1 MNIIKD
7 VEITNYK
14 GIEELRFPCG
24 SINII
29 VGPNNTGKSSILES
43 IWVAISSLN
52 NFEDTIGTQLSD
64 IGVTENIRYL
74 IHQGK
79 QKSTI
84 TLELVEDDGIT
95 LDLLYSER
103 GYPEEVAEFFLSFIN
118 KAPKIDDLD
127 YYLRHLRPFKT
138 DSRMSLM
145 ELQSLEIK
153 IDGLYKREGSPEVLD
168 KLMRRVSENLESSI
182 EDYRN
187 RLIESE
193 KIFLTSK
200 LNNRLID
207 VHAIIGIY
215 YEGIPIFNEGIPPI
229 HKIPLLISS
238 HPIGGDC
245 DYVSELYKKL
255 VNTKKLAEVL
265 DTLKNRIPY
274 FEDIREADDDLVILL
289 ENLDE
294 PLPLSS
300 MGDGFKTLL
309 MLSFMAPL
317 IKNGIILFEEPE
329 TSMHPGYL
337 NILARE
343 IVSSSEHSQIFIST
357 HSLELVEYLLE
368 KADKSDKIESIKI
381 LTLRRLSE
389 GYIEREIF
397 SGKEAAEEVE
407 TIKTDLRGY

>member
-7 VEITNYK
+7 VEIINYK
-14 GIEELRFPCG
+14 GIEEMRFPCG

-43 IWVAISSLN
+43 VWMAVSSLN
-52 NFEDTIGTQLSD
+52 NFEDNIGTQLSD

-84 TLELVEDDGIT
+84 TLEMVEDDTIT
-95 LDLLYSER
+95 LDLLYSEK
-103 GYPEEVAEFFLSFIN
+103 GYPEEVAEFFSSFIN
-118 KAPKIDDLD
+118 KVPKIDDLD
-127 YYLRHLRPFKT
+127 YYPYPFET
-138 DSRMSLM
+138 DYRMNLM
-145 ELQSLEIK
+145 ELQSLESK
-153 IDGLYKREGSPEVLD
+153 IDRLYKREGSKEVLD

-187 RLIESE
+187 GLIESE
-193 KIFLTSK
+193 KIFVTSK
-200 LNNRLID
+200 LNNNLID
-207 VHAIIGIY
+207 VHAIIDTY

-229 HKIPLLISS
+229 HKIPLLISA
-238 HPIGGDC
+238 PRVVGD
-245 DYVSELYKKL
+245 DVSELYKKL
-255 VNTKKLAEVL
+255 VNRKKLAEVL

-289 ENLDE
+289 DDLDK

-337 NILARE
+337 NILARD

-368 KADKSDKIESIKI
+368 KAGKSGKIESINI

-407 TIKTDLRGY
+407 TIKTDLRGN